1 MMIFLLYTLEEKMKK
16 VQVIENGKVKDTV
29 KAMELA
35 HKSDLLFIRNSI
47 TGSIEC
53 RDNRNVNELNEDLH
67 DNN

>member
-1 MMIFLLYTLEEKMKK
+1 MKNK
-16 VQVIENGKVKDTV
+16 IIINKKDQILIASHNGGKVKETV
-29 KAMELA
+29 KAKQLA